1 MCRTTVFGKWRELE
15 IQQLQPPVV
24 AFAEELT
31 KVSIDFQVK
40 SQREAWAQA
49 SLRLFNTILDQFHC
63 TAQFVVVTWL
73 KPLLAFFIVN
83 PKVTVE
89 CEGESI
95 AWRVTGVLFNG
106 ARNLIVRNCFELR
119 GVQSR
124 SGGGGATPTAPDEP
138 AALG

>member
-1 MCRTTVFGKWRELE
+1 MGTSLIEIVQHNFGSIPLHGAVCCSN
-15 IQQLQPPVV
+15 L
-24 AFAEELT
+24 AET
-31 KVSIDFQVK
+31 
-40 SQREAWAQA
+40 
-49 SLRLFNTILDQFHC
+49 
-63 TAQFVVVTWL
+63 
-73 KPLLAFFIVN
+73 PLGFFIVN